1 MIKNKHM
8 NLSHKLYMGQGS
20 IPTVD
25 RPKVFR
31 PSEIFVWDN
40 KCSALDAEW
49 ECYPYALAS
58 CEQYRGT
65 DGYLQCMDD
74 RFHACR
80 QAAGCNYT
88 YNTSPST
95 CRATP
100 SPRIFSLARRFG
112 LFVMTPTRSF
122 PRPNPTMPVFKG
134 CGIGPD
140 GGAPTWH
147 PMRFRARLW
156 VQPGGNE

>member
-8 NLSHKLYMGQGS
+8 NLSHKLYMGQGT

-25 RPKVFR
+25 RPKVFK

-95 CRATP
+95 CRSTPQSRNLQFSEAVRVVCDDPTKEFP
-100 SPRIFSLARRFG
+100 SPESYNACVQRMWDWSRRG
-112 LFVMTPTRSF
+112 CANVE
-122 PRPNPTMPVFKG
+122 PNEVSGKVVGTTG
-134 CGIGPD
+134 
-140 GGAPTWH
+140 W
-147 PMRFRARLW
+147 
-156 VQPGGNE
+156 